1 MAPIIMCAILSVIYL
16 LFVGYTITPTA
27 NGELP
32 ADVALVGIVGWG
44 FSCVLVCLTII
55 CGILIFGGKL

>member
-1 MAPIIMCAILSVIYL
+1 MVSIIMCAVLSVIYL
-16 LFVGYTITPTA
+16 VFVSTTITPTA

-55 CGILIFGGKL
+55 CGLIAFGGKL

>member
-1 MAPIIMCAILSVIYL
+1 MLPIIMCAFLSVVYL
-16 LFVGYTITPTA
+16 VFVNTIITPTA

-32 ADVALVGIVGWG
+32 ANMALVVIVGWG

-55 CGILIFGGKL
+55 SGLLIYGDRL

>member
-1 MAPIIMCAILSVIYL
+1 MLPIIMCAFLSVIYL
-16 LFVGYTITPTA
+16 VFVSITITPTA

-32 ADVALVGIVGWG
+32 ANVALVGIVGWG

-55 CGILIFGGKL
+55 SGLLIYGDKL